1 MEDIYFR
8 KGLTIVI
15 VLGLAVL
22 TFLMLKPILL
32 AIIFGI
38 ILAFIFTPL
47 YNKIV
52 KLIKAPRISAILI
65 CILLIWL
72 ILIPLWFLLPMIIDQ
87 SIKLYMASQQLDFTT
102 PLKKIFPTIFASNDL
117 AAQIGPMLHSFV
129 TNATNSIMNGF
140 ANLVLQFPTIMLQ
153 TAVVFFT
160 LFFVLKEREII
171 VSYLQSLLPFSAEI
185 QKKIFKLSKDITSS
199 VLIGQIVLGM
209 MQGIILGAGLFIFKV
224 PNALLLTVFG
234 VIAGVLP
241 IVGPAL
247 IWVPTAIFLFMADN
261 TFSGVGIIIF
271 GLISSFSDS
280 LVRPFFVSR
289 KAELN
294 PAIVLIGMIGGFM
307 LFGVLGFIIGPLI
320 LAYLLVVLNVY
331 RKKQV

>member
-1 MEDIYFR
+1 MEDIFFK

-22 TFLMLKPILL
+22 AFLMLKPILL

-47 YNKIV
+47 YKLVV
-52 KLIKAPRISAILI
+52 KLLKAPRISAILV

-72 ILIPLWFLLPMIIDQ
+72 ILIPLWFLLPIIIDQ

-102 PLKKIFPTIFASNDL
+102 PMKKIFPAIFASNDL

-129 TNATNSIMNGF
+129 TNATNTIMNAF
-140 ANLVLQFPTIMLQ
+140 ANLLLQFPTIMLQ

-160 LFFVLKEREII
+160 LFFVLKEREKI

-185 QKKIFKLSKDITSS
+185 QKKMFKLSKDITSS

-209 MQGIILGAGLFIFKV
+209 MQGAILGAGLFIFKV
-224 PNALLLTVFG
+224 PNALLLTLFA

-241 IVGPAL
+241 ILGPAL

-261 TFSGVGIIIF
+261 TFSGVGIVIF

-294 PAIVLIGMIGGFM
+294 PAVVLIGMIGGFM
-307 LFGVLGFIIGPLI
+307 MFGVLGFIIGPLI
-320 LAYLLVVLNVY
+320 LAYLLIVLDVY

>member
-1 MEDIYFR
+1 MDDAFFK
-8 KGLTIVI
+8 KGLTVVI

-22 TFLMLKPILL
+22 AFFMLKPILL

-38 ILAFIFTPL
+38 LLAFIFTPL

-52 KLIKAPRISAILI
+52 KLIKAPKITAILI

-72 ILIPLWFLLPMIIDQ
+72 IVLPIWFLLPIIIDQ
-87 SIKLYMASQQLDFTT
+87 SIKLYMASQQLDFVT
-102 PLKKIFPTIFASNDL
+102 PLRKIFPAIFASNDL
-117 AAQIGPMLHSFV
+117 AAQIGPMIHSFV

-140 ANLVLQFPTIMLQ
+140 ANIVLQFPTIMLQ

-160 LFFVLKEREII
+160 LFFVIKDKERI
-171 VSYLQSLLPFSAEI
+171 VSYIQSLLPFSSEV
-185 QKKIFKLSKDITSS
+185 QKKMFKLSKDITSS
-199 VLIGQIVLGM
+199 VLLGQVVLGM
-209 MQGIILGAGLFIFKV
+209 MQGVILGAGLFIFKV
-224 PNALLLTVFG
+224 PNALLLTLFG
-234 VIAGVLP
+234 VIAGILP

-247 IWVPTAIFLFMADN
+247 VWVPTAIFLFMADN
-261 TFSGVGIIIF
+261 TFAGVGIIIF

-294 PAIVLIGMIGGFM
+294 PAVVLIGMIGGFM
-307 LFGVLGFIIGPLI
+307 MFGVLGFIIGPLI
-320 LAYLLVVLNVY
+320 LAYLVIILDVY
-331 RKKQV
+331 RKKPV